1 LTKPATTSPPPPPRQ
16 ASALLPLLGGALA
29 AIGGFVLS
37 HFDFLGLAPAPN
49 TDEVAA
55 LSSQLQDAKTQDA
68 AALDR
73 ISGEM
78 ANLGTRL
85 AALESAPAPAAPDLS
100 RLDAVE
106 ARLSTIEA
114 LPNDGSASTAALAA
128 KLAELDRR
136 LAALPAT
143 STSPDIQ
150 QQLAAALARLDA
162 AETEAEARAAE
173 AETAAATAR
182 RVQALDALTTAVAAG
197 RPFKTELEALED
209 PALSAA
215 LTAVAGTGV
224 PTLEKLAAEF
234 ADPAREALRIAR
246 DASVEDGWSDR
257 LVDFLAA
264 QTGARSLTPR
274 EGTTADA
281 VLSRADFALSEGRVA
296 DAVTEIGTL
305 DVAVKAPFDAWLASA
320 GAYVTANAAL
330 QSARGE

>member
-1 LTKPATTSPPPPPRQ
+1 M
-16 ASALLPLLGGALA
+16 
-29 AIGGFVLS
+29 
-37 HFDFLGLAPAPN
+37 
-49 TDEVAA
+49 AA
-55 LSSQLQDAKTQDA
+55 LTARLEDAQTKDA

-73 ISGEM
+73 IASEI
-78 ANLGTRL
+78 ASLGDRL

-106 ARLSTIEA
+106 ARLASVEA

-136 LAALPAT
+136 LGALPAS
-143 STSPDIQ
+143 STPADIQ
-150 QQLAAALARLDA
+150 QQLDAALARLEA
-162 AETEAEARAAE
+162 AETEAQTRAAE
-173 AETAAATAR
+173 AEAAAAAAR
-182 RVQALDALTTAVAAG
+182 RAQALDALTAAVAAG
-197 RPFKTELEALED
+197 QPFEAELEALED

-224 PTLEKLAAEF
+224 PTLEKLTAEF
-234 ADPAREALRIAR
+234 ADPARDALRLAR

-264 QTGARSLTPR
+264 QTGARPLTPL
-274 EGTTADA
+274 EGATADA
-281 VLSRADFALSEGRVA
+281 ILSRADFALSEGRVA

-305 DVAVKAPFDAWLASA
+305 EVPAKAPFDAWLASA
-320 GAYVTANAAL
+320 GAYLTANAAL